1 MKEKLALLGGP
12 KAIKSDVKDIF
23 TWPIVNKEM
32 EDRVLEVLR
41 AGKMSELEVTKEFE
55 EGFAKWHGMKYGLG
69 HNNGTS
75 ALHSAFFGVG
85 IGKGDEIICPAITYW
100 ASYLPVLSLGGTVV
114 FADIEPD
121 TLNIDPD
128 DIEKR
133 ITKKTK
139 AIVVVHYCARPANMT
154 KIMKIAKKHNL
165 KVVEDVSHAHGALY
179 KGRLVGT
186 FGDVSAYSCMSG
198 KSFATGE
205 AGMMLTNSREIYE
218 RAIVFGHYE
227 RHDDL
232 TIPEL
237 KAASGMPW
245 GGYKYRMHQLSAAV
259 GIVQL
264 KKYKKEMAEIDKAM
278 NYYWD
283 LLEGLPGIKSLR
295 VPKGSGSTMGGW
307 YVPLA
312 LYLKEQ
318 LGGLSITRFTEAVT
332 AEGFSMSPG
341 CNKGG
346 FNHPFLNTV
355 DVYKDG
361 KPTRIA
367 NSDWDVRTNKG
378 PLPVAEG
385 IQSKVFHVPYFK
397 KYYPKIIKEHADAVK
412 KVVENYKEL
421 LAGDKGDPKDMG
433 GWGLSGIK
441 SPAKKK
447 K

>member
-1 MKEKLALLGGP
+1 MKEKLAILGGE
-12 KAIKSDVKDIF
+12 KAVKSDVKDIF

-32 EDRVLEVLR
+32 EGKVLEVLR
-41 AGKMSELEVTKEFE
+41 AGKMSHLDVTKEFE

-69 HNNGTS
+69 TNNGTS
-75 ALHSAFFGVG
+75 ALHCAFFG
-85 IGKGDEIICPAITYW
+85 IGLGRGDEIICTATTYW
-100 ASYLPVLSLGGTVV
+100 ASFLPVFSLGATVV

-139 AIVVVHYCARPANMT
+139 AILVVHYCARPADMT
-154 KIMKIAKKHNL
+154 RIMKIAKKHNL
-165 KVVEDVSHAHGALY
+165 RVIEDVSHAHGALY
-179 KGRLVGT
+179 KGKMTGT

-198 KSFATGE
+198 KSFAVGE
-205 AGMMLTNSREIYE
+205 AGILLTNKKEIYE
-218 RAIVFGHYE
+218 RAIIFGQYA
-227 RHDDL
+227 RHRDL

-237 KAASGMPW
+237 KAGAGLPW
-245 GGYKYRMHQLSAAV
+245 GGYKYRAHQLSSAV
-259 GIVQL
+259 GLVQL
-264 KKYKKEMAEIDKAM
+264 KKYPREMAEIDKAM

-295 VPKGSGSTMGGW
+295 PPAGSKTTMGGW
-307 YVPLA
+307 YVPKG
-312 LYLKEQ
+312 LYFKEQ
-318 LGGLSITRFTEAVT
+318 LGGLSITRFAEAVT
-332 AEGFSMSPG
+332 AEGFEMYTG

-346 FNHPFLNTV
+346 FSHPLLNTV
-355 DVYKDG
+355 DVYNDG

-367 NSDWDVRTNKG
+367 NSSWDVRTNKG
-378 PLPVAEG
+378 SLPVAEG
-385 IQSKVFHVPYFK
+385 IQNKVFGAPYFK
-397 KYYPKIIKEHADAVK
+397 KYYPRIIKEHANAVR
-412 KVVENYKEL
+412 KVIENYREL
-421 LAGDKGDPKDMG
+421 LPGDKGDPEDMG

>member
-1 MKEKLALLGGP
+1 MKSKLTLFGGP
-12 KAIKSDVKDIF
+12 KAVKSDVKDAF
-23 TWPIVNKEM
+23 TWPIINKEM
-32 EDRVLEVLR
+32 ENKVLEILR
-41 AGKMSELEVTKEFE
+41 AGKMSNLEVTKEFE

-75 ALHSAFFGVG
+75 ALHSAFFGIG
-85 IGKGDEIICPAITYW
+85 IGKGDEVICTAITYW

-139 AIVVVHYCARPANMT
+139 AILVVHYCARPADMT
-154 KIMKIAKKHNL
+154 RIMKIARKYNL
-165 KVVEDVSHAHGALY
+165 KVIEDVSHAHGALY
-179 KGRLVGT
+179 KGKIVGS
-186 FGDVSAYSCMSG
+186 FGDVSAFSCMSG

-205 AGMMLTNSREIYE
+205 AGMLLTNNREIYE

-227 RHDDL
+227 RHGDL
-232 TIPEL
+232 TIPAL
-237 KAASGMPW
+237 KQGAWLPW
-245 GGYKYRMHQLSAAV
+245 GGYKYRMHQLSAVV
-259 GIVQL
+259 GLVQL

-283 LLEGLPGIKSLR
+283 QLEGLPGIKSLR
-295 VPKGSGSTMGGW
+295 VKKGSGSTMGGC
-307 YVPLA
+307 YVPKG
-312 LYLKEQ
+312 LYCKEE
-318 LGGLSITRFTEAVT
+318 LGGLSITRFAEAVT
-332 AEGFSMSPG
+332 AEGFTMYTG
-341 CNKGG
+341 ANKGG
-346 FNHPFLNTV
+346 FNHPLLNNV

-367 NSDWDVRTNKG
+367 NSNWDVRTNKG
-378 PLPVAEG
+378 ALPVAEG
-385 IQSKVFHVPYFK
+385 IQSKVFGAPYFK
-397 KYYPKIIKEHADAVK
+397 KYYPKVIKEHADAVR
-412 KVVENYKEL
+412 KVIENYKEL
-421 LAGDKGDPKDMG
+421 LAGDKGDPKEMG

-441 SPAKKK
+441 APSKKK